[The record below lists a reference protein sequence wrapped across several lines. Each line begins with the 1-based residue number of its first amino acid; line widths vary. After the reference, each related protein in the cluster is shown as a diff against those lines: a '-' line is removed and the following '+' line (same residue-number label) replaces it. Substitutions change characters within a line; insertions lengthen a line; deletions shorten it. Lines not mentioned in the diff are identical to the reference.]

1 MNRREFLKL
10 GATYA
15 LGALSGGL
23 IGTQRFAKESQP
35 PIVSSK
41 EPSLPLQ
48 EVLKTPQ
55 ELFAKILQLAE
66 TVPGWQHPEAGSIA
80 KPGFAPY
87 LPATE
92 AEVISRAQAREAQTG
107 NQGIGWG
114 EAVFPRVIALSSDH
128 SKDHIKDTYKAVK
141 SLGEKR
147 GWGDITAWEKA
158 WVYPMVIMGSLPDL
172 QENRQIQVM
181 SNGRMVE
188 IDPVRLDSY
197 AVAVNVVDRGNPKM
211 AVYMVPQNG
220 EIHARLPQDTTESAL
235 TMAFAL
241 NQHHAHL
248 KLDASG
254 DDVAAII
261 VRGVA
266 TAPVTILACYP
277 TDEQGNY
284 KTFVTETRL
293 EPLTGNV
300 TIHLPRTGYKG
311 DHSPF
316 VVIRMPV
323 IANNPNGETEV
334 IFVPGSDVLPAN
346 PKWAPKHRITEE
358 MLKAGRPL

>member
-1 MNRREFLKL
+1 MNRREFLKTVVAIFTGTTMAQIINGL
-10 GATYA
+10 GPNESQTSIAS
-15 LGALSGGL
+15 LSKEAL
-23 IGTQRFAKESQP
+23 IGE
-35 PIVSSK
+35 I
-41 EPSLPLQ
+41 
-48 EVLKTPQ
+48 KTPQ
-55 ELFAKILQLAE
+55 ELFAQILQLAE
-66 TVPGWQHPEAGSIA
+66 NVPGWQHPEAGSIA

-92 AEVISRAQAREAQTG
+92 AEVIARAQAREAETG

-114 EAVFPRVIALSSDH
+114 EAVFPRVIALPSDH
-128 SKDHIKDTYKAVK
+128 PQDHVRDTYNAVK

-147 GWGDITAWEKA
+147 GLGDITAWEKA
-158 WVYPMVIMGSLPDL
+158 WVYPMVIMGNLQDL
-172 QENRQIQVM
+172 RNNRQVKVM

-188 IDPVRLDSY
+188 IDPVRLDND

-241 NQHHAHL
+241 NQHHANL

-254 DDVAAII
+254 DDIPAII

-277 TDEQGNY
+277 TDEQGHY
-284 KTFVTETRL
+284 ETRAVQTRL

-300 TIHLPRTGYKG
+300 C
-311 DHSPF
+311 PF
-316 VVIRMPV
+316 TKNR
-323 IANNPNGETEV
+323 
-334 IFVPGSDVLPAN
+334 L
-346 PKWAPKHRITEE
+346 
-358 MLKAGRPL
+358 